1 MLQVITT
8 DLSDDLIRLSAYD
21 VLVRLDVH
29 SLPVDPL
36 PLFDI
41 EPSIHYNSVQ
51 NLSIY
56 NHISVDEIIPP
67 GSAGILYRAR
77 HGKDYIYINED
88 YQCPQKLWNIA
99 LAIGA
104 LELDAVP
111 YQSYIEIPQDNA
123 SVTAFAYYFLA
134 PDVVLDACH
143 LHSQSK
149 IFEYCCIPFAES
161 LRKSKKMRFRFIRK
175 KSTGVEKI
183 ILKNFKEYIK
193 KIKIINE

>member
-21 VLVRLDVH
+21 MLVRLDIH

-56 NHISVDEIIPP
+56 NHISVDEMITP
-67 GSAGILYRAR
+67 GSAGILYRNR

-111 YQSYIEIPQDNA
+111 YQTYVDIPQDNS

-134 PDVVLDACH
+134 PDVILDACH
-143 LHSQSK
+143 MHSQSK
-149 IFEYCCIPFAES
+149 IFEYCRIPFVES
-161 LRKSKKMRFRFIRK
+161 HRKARKMRFRLIHK
-175 KSTGVEKI
+175 KSIGAEKT
-183 ILKNFKEYIK
+183 ILENFHDYIE
-193 KIKIINE
+193 KIKIITG